1 MKLTISQGS
10 TLPDFR
16 VSRKNLSF
24 QRGLSLIELM
34 ISITLGLII
43 LAALSTLF
51 INQTRTRVELDKS
64 NRMIDN
70 GRYAMELLADD
81 LRLSGYFGELVPP
94 VSTCSYVPVGIQG
107 EDANLSSTP
116 AIPDGVVGITAAD
129 LLAGSD
135 IFVVRRA
142 STGTPTAAS
151 SAVDGVK
158 YLQVSLCQFD
168 TKKYVISSTPADF
181 TLRKKDCQFDDVI
194 PTDNLSPG
202 LADLR
207 RILEHVYFISPN
219 NEPGDG
225 IPTLKRQETNLSTGV
240 RQIVP
245 LVEGIAFMQIEYG
258 IDNNGSNILYADT
271 TNGSMVLTE
280 LSADPASS
288 RVKLGMGV
296 HSNVPTGNVANPLFL
311 PAGSVVQGMTATL
324 NGTKGTITLD
334 KAATKDYTQLPLVIP
349 YLTATITPGSNVL
362 TNVSADPNLAL
373 VRAGYEICGGTIDF
387 GSTIDAI
394 TANTITLSK
403 PALACDP
410 SNPLA
415 LCPLV
420 PLTIPEIII
429 SPKTLAG
436 DGVADTYTSA
446 PTSADWAN
454 VVSVKLTLLARNVET
469 TKGHVDTKTYE
480 MGRDSAGAM
489 QTAGPFNSEYKGH
502 VYTQFIRLVNVAGRR
517 E

>member
-1 MKLTISQGS
+1 MKLTITQGF
-10 TLPDFR
+10 TPPDFR
-16 VSRKNLSF
+16 TNWKNF

-70 GRYAMELLADD
+70 GRYAMEVLAED
-81 LRLSGYFGELVPP
+81 LRLSGFFGELVPP

-107 EDANLSSTP
+107 EDTDLSGTP
-116 AIPDGVVGITAAD
+116 AIPDGVTDISTSI
-129 LLAGSD
+129 LRPGSD

-151 SAVDGVK
+151 SAVNGVE

-181 TLRKKDCQFDDVI
+181 KLRKKTCQFDDVI
-194 PTDNLSPG
+194 PSDNTAPN

-207 RILEHVYFISPN
+207 RMLEHVYFVSPD

-240 RQIVP
+240 REIVP
-245 LVEGIAFMQIEYG
+245 LVEGIEYMQIEYG
-258 IDNNGSNILYADT
+258 IDNNGSLVLTADT
-271 TNGSMVLTE
+271 TNGSTVLTDM
-280 LSADPASS
+280 SADPASS
-288 RVKLGMGV
+288 RIKLGMGV
-296 HSNVPTGNVANPLFL
+296 HSNVLTGNVANPLYL
-311 PAGSVVQGMTATL
+311 PAGSTVQAMTATV
-324 NGTKGTITLD
+324 NGTNGTITLD
-334 KAATKDYTQLPLVIP
+334 QAATKDYDNLPLVIP

-362 TNVSADPNLAL
+362 TNVSADPNFAL
-373 VRAGYEICGGTIDF
+373 VRAGYEICGGTIAS

-403 PALACDP
+403 PVLQC
-410 SNPLA
+410 NPA
-415 LCPLV
+415 DSFASCPLV

-446 PTSADWAN
+446 PASTDWAN
-454 VVSVKLTLLARNVET
+454 VVSVKLTLLARNTEET
-469 TKGHVDTKTYE
+469 NGHIDTKTYD
-480 MGRDSAGAM
+480 MGSGL
-489 QTAGPFNSEYKGH
+489 TAGPFTNSADKAYKRH